1 MDQILEKYMPLAE
14 GEEII
19 SQIEGD
25 AYNTS
30 SNVIMRFI
38 AIFMRIIAIITGSTQ
53 KVHVYVTNYRVIT
66 VEIGKFLWFFDASI
80 NARLYTPR
88 SVSQMGYSL
97 SRDLLIFKTHYLEFS
112 SSSINYMV
120 KSKNGKD
127 KVYEMINALLS
138 LAELIRK

>member
-1 MDQILEKYMPLAE
+1 M
-14 GEEII
+14 
-19 SQIEGD
+19 
-25 AYNTS
+25 
-30 SNVIMRFI
+30 
-38 AIFMRIIAIITGSTQ
+38 
-53 KVHVYVTNYRVIT
+53 HVYVTNYRVIT